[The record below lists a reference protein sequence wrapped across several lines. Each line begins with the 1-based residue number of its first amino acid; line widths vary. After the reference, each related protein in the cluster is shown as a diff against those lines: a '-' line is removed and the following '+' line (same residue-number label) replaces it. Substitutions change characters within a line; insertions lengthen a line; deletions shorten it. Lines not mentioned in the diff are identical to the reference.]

1 MMLAHHGFGEEL
13 LPALIASGGTAASAL
28 AVVARARLESV
39 ARWLR
44 RR

>member
-1 MMLAHHGFGEEL
+1 VITAHHGFGEEL
-13 LPALIASGGTAASAL
+13 LPALIASGGTALSATAL
-28 AVVARARLESV
+28 LARAKLEGF